1 MGKVLRTSPLH
12 KALQLKKESSMK
24 FIVLAVSLFISL
36 AVIANPVPDFPFV
49 IVTEKLDQEVKPDV
63 AKVRFSVLAYDKSSD
78 KAMEQLTKS
87 TALMLEALKK
97 HGVLISK
104 LESTQIDKSTKRAR
118 KDGAYNL
125 EVLGYEVQQGFNLRV
140 TDLDKYPGLVNELIR
155 LDGIQNIDAFFETS
169 KEEEYKETMIT
180 KLSAKA
186 RKKADALAQA
196 QSRKVKSVYGIT
208 TEGQFGQAYAIFS
221 LEYNPQEYARAMQ
234 SAPYGMDLVMS
245 VPEYIK
251 VVQRIT
257 AIYELK

>member
-1 MGKVLRTSPLH
+1 
-12 KALQLKKESSMK
+12 MK
-24 FIVLAVSLFISL
+24 YIVLAVSLFISL

-49 IVTEKLDQEVKPDV
+49 IVTEKLEQEVKPDV
-63 AKVRFSVLAYDKSSD
+63 AKVRFSILAYEKSSD

-87 TALMLEALKK
+87 SAMMLEALKK

-104 LESTQIDKSTKRAR
+104 LESTQIDKSTKRSR

-140 TDLDKYPGLVNELIR
+140 TDLDKYPGLMNELIR
-155 LDGIQNIDAFFETS
+155 LDGVQNIDAFFETS
-169 KEEEYKETMIT
+169 KEEEYKEKMIT
-180 KLSAKA
+180 ELSAKA
-186 RKKADALAQA
+186 RKKAGALAQA

-208 TEGQFGQAYAIFS
+208 TEGNFGQAYAIFS
-221 LEYNPQEYARAMQ
+221 LEYNPQEYALAMAAD
-234 SAPYGMDLVMS
+234 SYGMDLVMA

-251 VVQRIT
+251 VGQRIT

>member
-1 MGKVLRTSPLH
+1 
-12 KALQLKKESSMK
+12 MK

-87 TALMLEALKK
+87 TALMLDALKK